1 MYGGHITD
9 PWDRRI
15 TNTYLLVLITPELF
29 NNMNLAPGFKS
40 PDASKF
46 EYQHYVKYTEEK
58 FPIETPNMFWLH
70 PNAEIGYLTNQGLNV
85 FSTIMKISGGGGGGG
100 GGDLSAATEHINN
113 YLALLPPDID
123 MFEVRSKI
131 TEYTP
136 YIIVSLQESDR
147 MNVLL
152 QTIRASL
159 LELELGIAGA
169 LNVSDPMEVLSEK
182 LQTNAVDPNWAKKAY
197 SSLKSLAAWFADL
210 ILRVEQLVSW
220 TNALALLKSL
230 WFSGLF
236 NPMSF
241 LTAVMQVNARTNNLP
256 LDFMVTRTAFT
267 NFYEINE
274 LGGQPSE
281 GVYGHGMFMEGA
293 GWEDGKGD
301 EEGYVTD
308 SKLKDLHPMMPICN
322 VYAIHID
329 ENSWESM
336 YRCPVYVTSN
346 RGPDYVFAANVRMDA
361 DDTDIRWILAGCALL
376 LADD

>member
-1 MYGGHITD
+1 
-9 PWDRRI
+9 
-15 TNTYLLVLITPELF
+15 
-29 NNMNLAPGFKS
+29 
-40 PDASKF
+40 
-46 EYQHYVKYTEEK
+46 
-58 FPIETPNMFWLH
+58 
-70 PNAEIGYLTNQGLNV
+70 
-85 FSTIMKISGGGGGGG
+85 
-100 GGDLSAATEHINN
+100 
-113 YLALLPPDID
+113 
-123 MFEVRSKI
+123 
-131 TEYTP
+131 
-136 YIIVSLQESDR
+136 

-346 RGPDYVFAANVRMDA
+346 RGPDFVFAANVRMDA
-361 DDTDIRWILAGCALL
+361 DDTDIRWILAGAALL